1 MPCEGIRAAM
11 PIHQL
16 GRMEPARRIQPRIV
30 QRQAALPPRLLDGD
44 ARIVEALQKGELGDL
59 TRDDPGR
66 TAGQL
71 ALQVEASHA

>member
-1 MPCEGIRAAM
+1 M
-11 PIHQL
+11 
-16 GRMEPARRIQPRIV
+16 
-30 QRQAALPPRLLDGD
+30 RLLDGD